1 MNEQVWWYL
10 SRSSGIVAMV
20 LLVMSVVCGVLLSTR
35 AMRHLDRPAWLL
47 ELHGWFG
54 GTALAMTALHLL
66 GLALDGYVDFGLADL
81 LVPGVSEYRPVAV
94 AIGVV
99 TLYALVAVQL
109 TAVLRRRLPTRLWR
123 GVHVLS
129 YALVWGALIH
139 AGAAGS
145 DTVNRGYQVLALVLT
160 MLVVAATILRIVSP
174 GRGTH
179 ATPADRATVGPGSH
193 P

>member
-1 MNEQVWWYL
+1 MIARLTGLFALWTVLGSAWAWFIPAHFLWVVDGTFRPFDQSLV
-10 SRSSGIVAMV
+10 SV
-20 LLVMSVVCGVLLSTR
+20 LLGVIMLGMGLTLSP
-35 AMRHLDRPAWLL
+35 D
-47 ELHGWFG
+47 
-54 GTALAMTALHLL
+54 
-66 GLALDGYVDFGLADL
+66 DFRRVATM
-81 LVPGVSEYRPVAV
+81 PRAV